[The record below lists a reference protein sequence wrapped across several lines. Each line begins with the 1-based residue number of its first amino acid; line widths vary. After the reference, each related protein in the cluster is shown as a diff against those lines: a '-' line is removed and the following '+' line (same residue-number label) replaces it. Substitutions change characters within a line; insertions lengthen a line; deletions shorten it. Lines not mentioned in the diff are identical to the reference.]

1 MYIIVVVLLLYL
13 PDIVYPQAY
22 QTIPLRFDIAIN
34 QLLQR
39 HRYTHHEIDY
49 EAYSITPAE
58 MLELNLDSSNSN
70 ETTKCEQD
78 FAILV
83 KAALRRDLWALKIFD
98 SWGKP
103 LPSGLLKG
111 NILWTG
117 NYDECLDP
125 LYQVPNKTFVH
136 QPFDGQYC
144 ALSLSGTT
152 SEGATSSGLTLGI
165 CVPESCDRQAIAILA
180 RSLFKKDNIT
190 ENNLLCSNDA
200 ASKQKSLSRGAVATC
215 VVLSLLGLL
224 VVIGTIVDLL
234 TSRLKSVT
242 HVAPHINGYDCIS
255 SISSTG
261 AKSIVV
267 PGYSRFSIQTLVDAI
282 PRSVFIAQ
290 FSAIRTSRRIFTMT
304 KNDDENSLAFI
315 HGLRVLSLF
324 WVILGHSI
332 LFNLF
337 YTSNPVDVLSWS
349 HNMAF
354 QFITSGI
361 LSVDTFFV
369 LSGFLT
375 TIIFVR
381 AVTKEKFSL
390 RFFILYY
397 VHRYIRLTP
406 TFLLIILVSINLTP
420 FFGRGPIFPV
430 VQGFESDGCRHRGWW
445 TDIFYIGNLV
455 HSDDMCLGISWYL
468 HNDMQFHWIAPLA
481 LIPFVIG
488 RKPIGYVVA
497 ILFVLVSMG
506 SILGIFLYYPSMS
519 LNLLTDATN
528 IDGPSFFSKV
538 YITPWC
544 RISAY
549 AIGLLTGFIVIN
561 VGRSYHSN
569 TCTKLFGTFLAI
581 VVGLT
586 CVFVMYLDY
595 VLVPGLSR
603 SALIAY
609 QILSRPCWALVI
621 GWILFLCSTNQGG
634 IVNTILSWP
643 IWAPLARL
651 NYSAYLIHLTVL
663 LTTIYNH
670 TMPIYNQ
677 PYMVLNTYVSNIF
690 FTYVTAIVVVIF
702 FETPFFIFE
711 KYLFKR

>member
-1 MYIIVVVLLLYL
+1 MYAIVVVLLLSL

-22 QTIPLRFDIAIN
+22 QTIPLRFDVAIN

-39 HRYTHHEIDY
+39 HRYTLHEIDY

-58 MLELNLDSSNSN
+58 MLGLNLDSSNSN
-70 ETTKCEQD
+70 ETTTCEQD
-78 FAILV
+78 FVVLV

-125 LYQVPNKTFVH
+125 LYQVANKTFVH

-144 ALSLSGTT
+144 ALSLSETT
-152 SEGATSSGLTLGI
+152 SEGTTSSALTLGI
-165 CVPESCDRQAIAILA
+165 CVPESCDRQSISILA

-190 ENNLLCSNDA
+190 ENTLLCSNDA
-200 ASKQKSLSRGAVATC
+200 ASKQKSLPRGVVVTC
-215 VVLSLLGLL
+215 LVLSLLGLL
-224 VVIGTIVDLL
+224 VLIGTIVDLL

-242 HVAPHINGYDCIS
+242 HVAPHINGYDCMS
-255 SISSTG
+255 SIRSTDGKSS
-261 AKSIVV
+261 VV
-267 PGYSRFSIQTLVDAI
+267 PQHARFSIQALLDAA
-282 PRSVFIAQ
+282 PRSAFITQ
-290 FSAIRTSRRIFTMT
+290 FSAIRTIRRIFTMT
-304 KNDDENSLAFI
+304 KNDNENSLAFI

-337 YTSNPVDVLSWS
+337 YTNNPVDVLAWS
-349 HNMAF
+349 QNVAF

-381 AVTKEKFSL
+381 AATKEKFSFRL
-390 RFFILYY
+390 FILYY

-445 TDIFYIGNLV
+445 TDIFYVGNLV
-455 HSDDMCLGISWYL
+455 HSNDMCLGISWYL

-497 ILFVLVSMG
+497 ILFVLVGMG
-506 SILGIFLYYPSMS
+506 SILGTLLYYPSMS

-528 IDGPSFFSKV
+528 IDGPSFFNKV
-538 YITPWC
+538 YIAPWC

-549 AIGLLTGFIVIN
+549 AIGLLTGFTVVN

-569 TCTKLFGTFLAI
+569 TYTKIFGSILAI

-595 VLVPGLSR
+595 VLAPGLSR
-603 SALIAY
+603 SALITY

-651 NYSAYLIHLTVL
+651 NYAAYLIHLTVL
-663 LTTIYNH
+663 LTTIYNQ
-670 TMPIYNQ
+670 TNPIYNQ
-677 PYMVLNTYVSNIF
+677 AYMVLNTYVSNIF

-702 FETPFFIFE
+702 FENPFFVLE